1 MKYQFVLDESK
12 RHPAVLLLASL
23 KKKRSP
29 LGAFELL
36 VTTGVWNKHEN
47 LQLLRSGLPVRFT
60 EAEDRAARE
69 AADNGQDPDEILGIR
84 RDYRSQKVFTIDGA
98 SASEIDDG
106 LSVEAINDGNDGR
119 SSPRYRY
126 WIHIAD
132 ADRWA
137 PRHSELFQVARRR
150 ASSLYVVDGVI
161 SMIPREISIET
172 MSLNPNVDV
181 CAVSLGV
188 ELNDDGS
195 IVDSSIIVTPSTI
208 RVTYGLTYDEVDE
221 MLVDGIAY
229 NEEWELGQLYAAA
242 QRRRSFRM
250 KKGSAETFIPTQIP
264 QYTVSTY
271 PDKTAP
277 DGIGIS
283 VNVQVSH
290 NGGRNQSSVVK
301 ESRDDDVSGG
311 GSANALA
318 EELPASSANTLVTEM
333 MILAGEA
340 IGKWAMHEADE
351 TKLAN
356 PLILPF
362 RSQQKPDYRSRS
374 REKKIMMDLLEYNV
388 GGGYCHAWYSRRFLS
403 PVKTT
408 QFANP
413 HSGLG
418 LDCYVQWTSPIRR
431 FQDLQAHAA
440 IKRYVRRRRV
450 LELIANGGSVPS
462 TITRDDLGC
471 DFSIKD
477 DGAVELDLESA
488 DKDID
493 YDDRTKLLG
502 PGRFVMKS
510 SQKYWLLEYIRRLY
524 ESDPGLELEALV
536 LGCVFPAK
544 RQYAIYI
551 YELGLE
557 WRYSSPVNI
566 QSGNTFKVRI
576 GNIIPQNG
584 QLTFVRVQ

>member
-1 MKYQFVLDESK
+1 
-12 RHPAVLLLASL
+12 
-23 KKKRSP
+23 
-29 LGAFELL
+29 
-36 VTTGVWNKHEN
+36 
-47 LQLLRSGLPVRFT
+47 
-60 EAEDRAARE
+60 
-69 AADNGQDPDEILGIR
+69 
-84 RDYRSQKVFTIDGA
+84 
-98 SASEIDDG
+98 
-106 LSVEAINDGNDGR
+106 
-119 SSPRYRY
+119 
-126 WIHIAD
+126 
-132 ADRWA
+132 
-137 PRHSELFQVARRR
+137 
-150 ASSLYVVDGVI
+150 
-161 SMIPREISIET
+161 
-172 MSLNPNVDV
+172 
-181 CAVSLGV
+181 
-188 ELNDDGS
+188 
-195 IVDSSIIVTPSTI
+195 
-208 RVTYGLTYDEVDE
+208 
-221 MLVDGIAY
+221 
-229 NEEWELGQLYAAA
+229 
-242 QRRRSFRM
+242 
-250 KKGSAETFIPTQIP
+250 
-264 QYTVSTY
+264 
-271 PDKTAP
+271 
-277 DGIGIS
+277 
-283 VNVQVSH
+283 
-290 NGGRNQSSVVK
+290 
-301 ESRDDDVSGG
+301 
-311 GSANALA
+311 
-318 EELPASSANTLVTEM
+318 
-333 MILAGEA
+333 
-340 IGKWAMHEADE
+340 
-351 TKLAN
+351 
-356 PLILPF
+356 
-362 RSQQKPDYRSRS
+362 
-374 REKKIMMDLLEYNV
+374 MMDLLEYNV

-566 QSGNTFKVRI
+566 QAGNIFKVRI